1 MTPEVTHDEVINK
14 EPDTSEVDQPT
25 SPTPPT
31 PPAPPTPRS
40 GKRLLWLLLIPAVL
54 VIAALFGAQAR
65 QKQTQQLGVTTKAL
79 EVQAVNVIHAQ
90 RGKSSSELT
99 LPGMIQ
105 AFSQSPIYARVD
117 GYVRTWY
124 VDIGTHVTKGQLLAE
139 IDAPEVDQQLNQARA
154 MLSQAE
160 TGLALAKV
168 TAPRYQELIK
178 TNSVSQ
184 QEVDQNNQNLAAQT
198 ANVQAAA
205 AAVSRLEQM
214 QGFEK
219 IVAPFDGVITLRKT
233 DFGDLVNAGNAGIG
247 RELFRISQNNI
258 VRVFVT
264 VPEEFSTQV
273 GAGTKA
279 SMDVTSLPNRH
290 FAAAVAR
297 TTGAIDINSRTLTVE
312 LDVPNPSGELLPGA
326 YANVHFQLP
335 LNVVPLVLPSS
346 TVLFQADGPQVGVV
360 SSQNQVELR
369 KVTLGQDFG
378 DTIEILTGVRPS
390 DAVIAN
396 PPDSLT
402 TGMRV
407 AVQSASGPST
417 SGPSAS
423 GNAKG
428 N

>member
-1 MTPEVTHDEVINK
+1 MKNLE
-14 EPDTSEVDQPT
+14 TSDQDQ
-25 SPTPPT
+25 
-31 PPAPPTPRS
+31 RLRRN
-40 GKRLLWLLLIPAVL
+40 GLRLLWFLLIPVVL
-54 VIAALFGAQAR
+54 AGSSFFVARAR
-65 QKQTQQLGVTTKAL
+65 QKETEQLGVTTKSL
-79 EVQAVNVIHAQ
+79 VVQTVSVIHPQ
-90 RGKSSSELT
+90 RGSASSDLT

-124 VDIGTHVTKGQLLAE
+124 VDIGAHVTKGQLLAE

-154 MLSQAE
+154 MLNQAQ
-160 TGLALAKV
+160 TTLQLAKL

-184 QEVDQNNQNLAAQT
+184 QEVDQNNQNLAAQM
-198 ANVQAAA
+198 ANVQAAS

-219 IVAPFDGVITLRKT
+219 IIAPFDGVITLRKT
-233 DFGDLVNAGNAGIG
+233 DFGDLVNAGNAGVG

-264 VPEEFSTQV
+264 VPEEFSKQIRP
-273 GAGTKA
+273 GTKA
-279 SMDVTSLPNRH
+279 SMDLTELPNRH
-290 FAAAVAR
+290 FRAAVAR
-297 TTGAIDINSRTLTVE
+297 TTDSIDVNSRTLTVE

-346 TVLFQADGPQVGVV
+346 TMLFQADGPQIGVV
-360 SSQNQVELR
+360 NSQNQVELR
-369 KVTLGQDFG
+369 KVTLDHDFG
-378 DTIEILTGVRPS
+378 DTIQIMTGVLPT

-402 TGMRV
+402 NGMHV
-407 AVQSASGPST
+407 AVQST
-417 SGPSAS
+417 SG
-423 GNAKG
+423 NQKG

>member
-1 MTPEVTHDEVINK
+1 MKLDDVMNTDSE
-14 EPDTSEVDQPT
+14 TSQTDQP
-25 SPTPPT
+25 SR
-31 PPAPPTPRS
+31 RS
-40 GKRLLWLLLIPAVL
+40 GRRLLWFLLIPAVL
-54 VIAALFGAQAR
+54 ASSAFFVTHAR
-65 QKQTQQLGVTTKAL
+65 QQTSQQLVETTRSL
-79 EVQAVNVIHAQ
+79 EVQTVNVIHPE
-90 RGKSSSELT
+90 RGQSSSDLT

-117 GYVRTWY
+117 GYVRTWH

-160 TGLALAKV
+160 TSLALAKI
-168 TAPRYQELIK
+168 TAARYQDLIK
-178 TNSVSQ
+178 TNSVAQ

-233 DFGDLVNAGNAGIG
+233 DFGDLVNAGNAGVG
-247 RELFRISQNNI
+247 RELFRISQNNV

-264 VPEEFSTQV
+264 VPEEFSKQV
-273 GAGTKA
+273 RPGTRA
-279 SMDVTSLPNRH
+279 SMDLTELPNRH
-290 FAAAVAR
+290 FAAAV
-297 TTGAIDINSRTLTVE
+297 T
-312 LDVPNPSGELLPGA
+312 VPNPAGELLPGA

-346 TVLFQADGPQVGVV
+346 TILFQADGPQVGVV
-360 SSQNQVELR
+360 NQQTQVELR
-369 KVTLGQDFG
+369 KVTLGHDFG
-378 DTIEILTGVRPS
+378 DTIQILAGIRPT

-402 TGMRV
+402 NGMRV
-407 AVQSASGPST
+407 AVQTASSQER
-417 SGPSAS
+417 
-423 GNAKG
+423 GN
-428 N
+428 

>member
-1 MTPEVTHDEVINK
+1 MSKDLE
-14 EPDTSEVDQPT
+14 TSEKDQHPR
-25 SPTPPT
+25 
-31 PPAPPTPRS
+31 RS
-40 GKRLLWLLLIPAVL
+40 GTRLLWFLLVPAVL
-54 VIAALFGAQAR
+54 VTSAFLGAKSR
-65 QKQTQQLGVTTKAL
+65 QKTSQQLNATTQTL
-79 EVQAVNVIHAQ
+79 EVQTVNVIHPQ
-90 RGKSSSELT
+90 RGKASSDLT

-117 GYVRTWY
+117 GYVRSWY

-154 MLSQAE
+154 MLNQAE
-160 TGLALAKV
+160 TSLALAKI
-168 TAPRYQELIK
+168 TAARYQDLIK
-178 TNSVSQ
+178 TNSVAQ
-184 QEVDQNNQNLAAQT
+184 QEVDQNNQNLASQR
-198 ANVQAAA
+198 ANVQAAT

-233 DFGDLVNAGNAGIG
+233 DFGDLVNAGNAGVG
-247 RELFRISQNNI
+247 RELFRISQNNT

-264 VPEEFSTQV
+264 VPEEFSQQV
-273 GAGTKA
+273 KPGTKA
-279 SMDVTSLPNRH
+279 SMDLTALPNRH
-290 FAAAVAR
+290 FAAAVTR
-297 TTGAIDINSRTLTVE
+297 TTEAIDASSRTLTVE

-335 LNVVPLVLPSS
+335 LDVVPLVLPSS
-346 TVLFQADGPQVGVV
+346 TILFQADGPQVGIVNG
-360 SSQNQVELR
+360 QNQVELR

-378 DTIEILTGVRPS
+378 DTIQVQTGVRPT

-402 TGMRV
+402 NGMRV
-407 AVQSASGPST
+407 AVQSTA
-417 SGPSAS
+417 
-423 GNAKG
+423 GNGKG

>member
-1 MTPEVTHDEVINK
+1 MNRLEDVVNEDVK
-14 EPDTSEVDQPT
+14 SSEQDRHPR
-25 SPTPPT
+25 
-31 PPAPPTPRS
+31 RS
-40 GKRLLWLLLIPAVL
+40 GKRLLWFLLIPVL
-54 VIAALFGAQAR
+54 LATSAFFGAQAR
-65 QKQTQQLGVTTKAL
+65 QETSQQLRATTQSL
-79 EVQAVNVIHAQ
+79 ELQTVNVIHPQ
-90 RGKSSSELT
+90 RGQSSSGLT

-117 GYVRTWY
+117 GYVHTWY

-154 MLSQAE
+154 VLSQTE
-160 TGLALAKV
+160 SNLALAKL

-198 ANVQAAA
+198 ANVQAAK

-233 DFGDLVNAGNAGIG
+233 DFGDLVNAGNAGAG
-247 RELFRISQNNI
+247 RELFEISQNNI

-264 VPEEFSTQV
+264 VPEEFSEQV
-273 GAGTKA
+273 RTGTKA
-279 SMDVTSLPNRH
+279 SMDLTELPNRH
-290 FAAAVAR
+290 FAATVTR
-297 TTGAIDINSRTLTVE
+297 TTEAIDANSRTLTVE
-312 LDVPNPSGELLPGA
+312 LDVPNPTGELLPGA

-346 TVLFQADGPQVGVV
+346 AILFQASGPQVGVV
-360 SSQNQVELR
+360 NRQNQVELR
-369 KVTLGQDFG
+369 RVALGHDFG
-378 DTIEILTGVRPS
+378 DTIEIVNGVRRT
-390 DAVIAN
+390 DAVIAS
-396 PPDSLT
+396 PPDFLT
-402 TGMRV
+402 NGMRV
-407 AVQSASGPST
+407 AVQPAPGT
-417 SGPSAS
+417 E
-423 GNAKG
+423 KG

>member
-1 MTPEVTHDEVINK
+1 MNNK
-14 EPDTSEVDQPT
+14 
-25 SPTPPT
+25 
-31 PPAPPTPRS
+31 RS
-40 GKRLLWLLLIPAVL
+40 GKRLLWFLFIPVLLATSAFFV
-54 VIAALFGAQAR
+54 AQAR
-65 QKQTQQLGVTTKAL
+65 QKVSQQLVGTTKSL
-79 EVQAVNVIHAQ
+79 EVQTVNVIHPQ
-90 RGKSSSELT
+90 RGKSSSDLT

-160 TGLALAKV
+160 TSLALAK
-168 TAPRYQELIK
+168 TTTPRYQELIK

-198 ANVQAAA
+198 ANVQAAT

-233 DFGDLVNAGNAGIG
+233 DFGDLVNAGNAGLG

-264 VPEEFSTQV
+264 VPEEFSNEIMS
-273 GAGTKA
+273 GTKA
-279 SMDVTSLPNRH
+279 SMDLTELPNRH
-290 FAAAVAR
+290 FAAAVTR
-297 TTGAIDINSRTLTVE
+297 TTNAIDANSRTLTVE
-312 LDVPNPSGELLPGA
+312 LDVPNPSGALLPGA

-335 LNVVPLVLPSS
+335 LNVVPRVLPSS
-346 TVLFQADGPQVGVV
+346 TILFQSDGPQVGVV
-360 SSQNQVELR
+360 NSQNQVELR
-369 KVTLGQDFG
+369 KVTLGHDFG
-378 DTIEILTGVRPS
+378 DTIEIVSGVRQTDS
-390 DAVIAN
+390 IIAN

-402 TGMRV
+402 NGVQV
-407 AVQSASGPST
+407 AVQSASSQQ
-417 SGPSAS
+417 
-423 GNAKG
+423 KG

>member
-1 MTPEVTHDEVINK
+1 MKLDEMINK
-14 EPDTSEVDQPT
+14 DLESSQKDQQGSVAQVV
-25 SPTPPT
+25 SP
-31 PPAPPTPRS
+31 ASQRSRRRS
-40 GKRLLWLLLIPAVL
+40 GKRLLWFLMVPAVL
-54 VIAALFGAQAR
+54 VTSAFIGTKAR
-65 QKQTQQLGVTTKAL
+65 QKTSQQLNATTRSL
-79 EVQAVNVIHAQ
+79 EIQTVKVIHPQ
-90 RGKSSSELT
+90 RGNASSDLA

-124 VDIGTHVTKGQLLAE
+124 VDIGTHVKKGQLLAE

-154 MLSQAE
+154 MLKQAE
-160 TGLALAKV
+160 TSLALAKV

-184 QEVDQNNQNLAAQT
+184 QEVDQNNQNLAAQA
-198 ANVQAAA
+198 ANVQAAS

-233 DFGDLVNAGNAGIG
+233 DFGDLVNAGNGGIG
-247 RELFRISQNNI
+247 GELFRISQNNI
-258 VRVFVT
+258 VRVFAT
-264 VPEEFSTQV
+264 VPEEFSKQV
-273 GAGTKA
+273 RPGTKA
-279 SMDVTSLPNRH
+279 SMDLTELPNRH
-290 FAAAVAR
+290 FAAAVTR
-297 TTGAIDINSRTLTVE
+297 TTDAIDATSRTLTVE

-335 LNVVPLVLPSS
+335 LGAAPLVLPSS
-346 TVLFQADGPQVGVV
+346 TVLFQTDGPQVGVV
-360 SSQNQVELR
+360 NSQNQVELR
-369 KVTLGQDFG
+369 KVTLGHDFG
-378 DTIEILTGVRPS
+378 DSIQILAGVGPT

-402 TGMRV
+402 NGMRV
-407 AVQSASGPST
+407 AVQSASAKP
-417 SGPSAS
+417 
-423 GNAKG
+423 KG

>member
-1 MTPEVTHDEVINK
+1 MKQLEDSMSKNAESSKNDVH
-14 EPDTSEVDQPT
+14 S
-25 SPTPPT
+25 
-31 PPAPPTPRS
+31 PRS
-40 GKRLLWLLLIPAVL
+40 GKLLLWFL
-54 VIAALFGAQAR
+54 VIPLVLAVSALFGIQAR
-65 QKQTQQLGVTTKAL
+65 QQQSQQLAGTTKSL
-79 EVQAVNVIHAQ
+79 EVQSVNVIHPE
-90 RGKSSSELT
+90 RGKSSSDLT

-117 GYVRTWY
+117 GYVRSWY
-124 VDIGTHVTKGQLLAE
+124 VDIGAHVTKGQLLAE
-139 IDAPEVDQQLNQARA
+139 IDAPEVDQQLNQSRA
-154 MLSQAE
+154 MLKHAE
-160 TGLALAKV
+160 TNLALAKV

-198 ANVQAAA
+198 ANVQAAT

-233 DFGDLVNAGNAGIG
+233 DFGDLVNAGNAGVG

-273 GAGTKA
+273 RPGTKA
-279 SMDVTSLPNRH
+279 SMDLTSLPNRH
-290 FAAAVAR
+290 FTVAVTR
-297 TTGAIDINSRTLTVE
+297 TTEAIDANSRTLTVE

-335 LNVVPLVLPSS
+335 LNVVPLVLPAS
-346 TVLFQADGPQVGVV
+346 TILFQADGPQVGVMN
-360 SSQNQVELR
+360 SQNQVELR
-369 KVTLGQDFG
+369 KVTLGHDFG
-378 DTIEILTGVRPS
+378 DTIEILTGVRPA

-396 PPDSLT
+396 PPDFLT
-402 TGMRV
+402 HGMRV
-407 AVQSASGPST
+407 TVQSASGPST
-417 SGPSAS
+417 SA
-423 GNAKG
+423 NAKG
-428 N
+428 H